1 MLKAKKLQTR
11 NGTTTLTICEL
22 ELTAKVPH
30 KKGYPTHPKTYG
42 DYMRQLRLDCNL
54 TQHDLS
60 LTLNV
65 YKSTIDKWERGI
77 TKPNNYN
84 KYQIIKF
91 LGFNPIQ

>member
-1 MLKAKKLQTR
+1 MVKYSGITKH
-11 NGTTTLTICEL
+11 TTALTICEL
-22 ELTAKVPH
+22 ELKAKAPS

-42 DYMRQLRLDCNL
+42 DFMKQARLDCRL
-54 TQHDLS
+54 TQKDLS

-84 KYQIIKF
+84 KKVFGI
-91 LGFNPIQ
+91 